1 MDNNKGFI
9 PMIKTVELSRSKKT
23 KGCAVTY
30 RSGNQNKFN
39 TCPTSCALNGSGC
52 GTNKIDQDYLSAVL
66 DSKPKRGH
74 AMTYTHFNPHLW
86 SHKLKPNKTTINY
99 SSDSI
104 FDAINW
110 YKSFKKIQNDMTYLP
125 IVTVVN
131 ENFWDNGKSKK
142 IRDVQFVRCP
152 AEYLEKT
159 NCSNCGNF
167 EPLCARL
174 DRDYII
180 GFTAHGAQKKLAAS
194 DDKGGCYAGGGN
206 VAIHWQD
213 TCDQDQEL
221 SDADKLRAFSKT
233 LHPAAVLRHHIAG
246 DLGLEQ

>member
-1 MDNNKGFI
+1 ML
-9 PMIKTVELSRSKKT
+9 KTVELSRSKKT

-30 RSGNQNKFN
+30 RAGNQNKFN

-52 GTNKIDQDYLSAVL
+52 GTNKIDPDYLNAVL

-74 AMTYTHFNPHLW
+74 AMTYTHFNPINW
-86 SHKLKPNKTTINY
+86 AAKLAPNKTTINY
-99 SSDSI
+99 SADTI
-104 FDAINW
+104 EEALIC
-110 YKSFKKIQNDMTYLP
+110 KKLAP
-125 IVTVVN
+125 AVPVVTVVK
-131 ENFWDNGKSKK
+131 EEFWNNGKNQSV
-142 IRDVQFVRCP
+142 DGVQFVRCP

-159 NCSNCGNF
+159 NCNNCGNF

-180 GFTAHGAQKKLAAS
+180 GFTAHGVQKKLAAS

-213 TCDQDQEL
+213 TSDQDQEL
-221 SDADKLRAFSKT
+221 SDADQLRAFSKT